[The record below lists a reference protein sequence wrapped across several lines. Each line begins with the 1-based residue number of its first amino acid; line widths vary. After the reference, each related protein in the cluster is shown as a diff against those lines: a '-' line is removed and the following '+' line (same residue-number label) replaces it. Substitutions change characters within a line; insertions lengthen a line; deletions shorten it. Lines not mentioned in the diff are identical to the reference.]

1 MNSANILGP
10 IWESYLTTVDCLKV
24 ASRSIEKNELHLMN
38 RTKFVGSAIDDA
50 KVMISDSRANADDF
64 VIVSLWAIFERKLLE
79 YLQVE
84 GQKLLQR
91 TPTTFNVQ
99 VHQKVENEMEYW
111 KSNDVL
117 DLFKSVVNSDLIGN
131 AKQVK
136 KYRDWIA
143 HKNPQKG
150 PPSNV
155 PPQTAYRILSDII
168 TVVEQ
173 QHPELK
179 QKANFRRGGNA

>member
-1 MNSANILGP
+1 MSSPNILEP
-10 IWESYLTTVDCLKV
+10 IWESYRTTVDCLKV
-24 ASRSIEKNELHLMN
+24 AARSIEKSELHLMSN
-38 RTKFVGSAIDDA
+38 TKFVGSPVDEA
-50 KVMISDSRANADDF
+50 KEMIVGSRTSADDF

-79 YLQVE
+79 YVQVE
-84 GQKLLQR
+84 GRRLLGA
-91 TPTTFNVQ
+91 TPTGFNSQ

-111 KSNDVL
+111 KTDDVL
-117 DLFKSVVNSDLIGN
+117 DLFKAVVSSDLIGS

-143 HKNPQKG
+143 HKNPRKG

-168 TVVEQ
+168 TTVEQ
-173 QHPELK
+173 HPDL
-179 QKANFRRGGNA
+179 QRAANSA

>member
-1 MNSANILGP
+1 MSSPNILEP

-24 ASRSIEKNELHLMN
+24 ASRSIEKNELHLMSN
-38 RTKFVGSAIDDA
+38 TKFVGSAVDEA
-50 KVMISDSRANADDF
+50 KVMIRDSRTSADDL

-79 YLQVE
+79 YVQVE
-84 GQKLLQR
+84 GRKFLGV
-91 TPTTFNVQ
+91 TPTSFNTQ
-99 VHQKVENEMEYW
+99 VYQKVESEMEYW
-111 KSNDVL
+111 KSDDVL
-117 DLFKSVVNSDLIGN
+117 DLFKAVVSSDLIGN

-143 HKNPQKG
+143 HKNPRKG

-168 TVVEQ
+168 STVEQ
-173 QHPELK
+173 HPDL
-179 QKANFRRGGNA
+179 QRTASSA

>member
-1 MNSANILGP
+1 M
-10 IWESYLTTVDCLKV
+10 
-24 ASRSIEKNELHLMN
+24 
-38 RTKFVGSAIDDA
+38 
-50 KVMISDSRANADDF
+50 
-64 VIVSLWAIFERKLLE
+64 
-79 YLQVE
+79 
-84 GQKLLQR
+84 
-91 TPTTFNVQ
+91 TPTTFNIQ
-99 VHQKVENEMEYW
+99 FHHKVENEMEYW
-111 KSNDVL
+111 KSDDVL

-143 HKNPQKG
+143 HKNPKKG

-155 PPQTAYRILSDII
+155 PPQTAYRILSEII

-179 QKANFRRGGNA
+179 